1 MVWYSI
7 DLDDRRVRS
16 GEDPQQTLKYVG
28 GAGVA
33 LFVNEA
39 AEGPVADPDALM
51 LSRVHAGADGTL
63 DLTLRRNSETVLH
76 ACGDLPSL
84 HVHGDGLLRSDGEG
98 RGSVGSLEADHGA
111 RIALGD
117 EVSLGGAA
125 VSDTARLRADGLQ
138 GEARAS
144 GFAVLALSRGAA
156 RCSDDSTAVLTGT
169 ARGVLDGHAGAV
181 AFDEAAVEAGGMSHA
196 DLFDGASGVA
206 RGNAQVTVWDR
217 ASVEAWDEAVVT
229 AGRGGAH
236 ADAQGAVPAAEWP
249 PERRAALRSPGDPS
263 RCRLHDRAFDPDGFM
278 QQGDGRAMMA
288 AEDIMAAASDLLD
301 QDQADDGGPAGRAAG
316 RRGRASGM
324 PLPSTA
330 RRIAMEAPPEQ
341 GPERPGPEL

>member
-16 GEDPQQTLKYVG
+16 GGDPQQALRYVG

-33 LFVNEA
+33 LFADET

-51 LSRVHAGADGTL
+51 LSRVHVGADGTL

-84 HVHGDGLLRSDGEG
+84 HAHGDGLLRSDGEG
-98 RGSVGSLEADHGA
+98 RGSVGRLEADHGA
-111 RIALGD
+111 RVALGD

-144 GFAVLALSRGAA
+144 GFAVLELSGGEA
-156 RCSDDSTAVLTGT
+156 RCSDDAMAVLTGG
-169 ARGVLDGHAGAV
+169 ASGVLDGHAGAV
-181 AFDEAAVEAGGMSHA
+181 AFDESHVEARGMSRA

-217 ASVEAWDEAVVT
+217 ASVEAWDEAMVT
-229 AGRGGAH
+229 AGRDGAH
-236 ADAQGAVPAAEWP
+236 AFAQGAVLAAEWP
-249 PERRAALRSPGDPS
+249 PERLTALRVPGDPS
-263 RCRLHDRAFDPDGFM
+263 RCSLHDRAFDPDGFM

-301 QDQADDGGPAGRAAG
+301 RDQADDGKAEGQAG
-316 RRGRASGM
+316 RRHGRASGM

-330 RRIAMEAPPEQ
+330 RRIAMEAPPE
-341 GPERPGPEL
+341 PGPEPEGPAL

>member
-16 GEDPQQTLKYVG
+16 GGDPQQALRYVG

-33 LFVNEA
+33 LFADET

-51 LSRVHAGADGTL
+51 LSRVHTGTDGTL
-63 DLTLRRNSETVLH
+63 DLTLRRNSGMVLH
-76 ACGDLPSL
+76 ACGDLPAL
-84 HVHGDGLLRSDGEG
+84 HAHGGGLLRSDGEG
-98 RGSVGSLEADHGA
+98 RGSVGLLEADHGA
-111 RIALGD
+111 RVVLDGGA
-117 EVSLGGAA
+117 SLGRAR

-138 GEARAS
+138 GEALAS
-144 GFAVLALSRGAA
+144 GFAVLELSGGEA
-156 RCSDDSTAVLTGT
+156 RCSDDAMAVLTGG
-169 ARGVLDGHAGAV
+169 ASGVLDGHAGAV
-181 AFDEAAVEAGGMSHA
+181 AFDESHVEARGMSRA

-217 ASVEAWDEAVVT
+217 ASVEAWDEAMVT
-229 AGRGGAH
+229 AGRDGAH
-236 ADAQGAVPAAEWP
+236 AFAQGAVPAAEWP
-249 PERRAALRSPGDPS
+249 PERLTALRVPGDPS
-263 RCRLHDRAFDPDGFM
+263 RCSLHDRAFDPDGFM

-301 QDQADDGGPAGRAAG
+301 QDGTGGDGGRRRRDRAP
-316 RRGRASGM
+316 GM

-330 RRIAMEAPPEQ
+330 RRIAMEAPPE
-341 GPERPGPEL
+341 PGPEQGGPAL